1 MRDDYYLLINEV
13 LGVTAD
19 HLLLLSDDRW
29 ISAGDLRIGDMFT
42 SGKTVDSIE
51 YVPGRVWTYNLETV
65 GDNHNFVVSLG
76 GGEFVVAHNGRTYV
90 TGGYDESSGQNDAVS
105 LATIEYSAMLN
116 IYKINAIKSISAEV
130 LKEDF
135 FNLQSDVYFRI
146 RITSLDGLETILD
159 YGSSEMSPL
168 DASVVASQKENVVI
182 VDPIYGSYVY
192 AVSEVL
198 VYS

>member
-1 MRDDYYLLINEV
+1 
-13 LGVTAD
+13 
-19 HLLLLSDDRW
+19 
-29 ISAGDLRIGDMFT
+29 
-42 SGKTVDSIE
+42 
-51 YVPGRVWTYNLETV
+51 
-65 GDNHNFVVSLG
+65 
-76 GGEFVVAHNGRTYV
+76 
-90 TGGYDESSGQNDAVS
+90 
-105 LATIEYSAMLN
+105 MLN

>member
-1 MRDDYYLLINEV
+1 
-13 LGVTAD
+13 
-19 HLLLLSDDRW
+19 
-29 ISAGDLRIGDMFT
+29 
-42 SGKTVDSIE
+42 
-51 YVPGRVWTYNLETV
+51 
-65 GDNHNFVVSLG
+65 
-76 GGEFVVAHNGRTYV
+76 
-90 TGGYDESSGQNDAVS
+90 
-105 LATIEYSAMLN
+105 
-116 IYKINAIKSISAEV
+116 V

-168 DASVVASQKENVVI
+168 DASVIASQKENVVI

-192 AVSEVL
+192 AVSEVM